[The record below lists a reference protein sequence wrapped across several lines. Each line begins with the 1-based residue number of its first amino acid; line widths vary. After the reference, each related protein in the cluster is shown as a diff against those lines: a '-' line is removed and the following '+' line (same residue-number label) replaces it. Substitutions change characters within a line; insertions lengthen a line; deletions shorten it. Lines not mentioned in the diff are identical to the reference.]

1 MMFFTT
7 TSRGC
12 PCFSYIAMRK
22 QGSMTTIITN
32 DAALVPEL
40 SFSKKKSGKPTI
52 RARGAYQI
60 ARVYV
65 LDFRSAP

>member
-1 MMFFTT
+1 
-7 TSRGC
+7 
-12 PCFSYIAMRK
+12 
-22 QGSMTTIITN
+22 MTTIITN
-32 DAALVPEL
+32 DAALVPAL

>member
-1 MMFFTT
+1 MMFFIT

-32 DAALVPEL
+32 AAALVPAL
-40 SFSKKKSGKPTI
+40 SFSKKKSGKPI
-52 RARGAYQI
+52 QI
-60 ARVYV
+60 KRKQFEKIIDT
-65 LDFRSAP
+65 LDVI

>member
-32 DAALVPEL
+32 DAALVPAL